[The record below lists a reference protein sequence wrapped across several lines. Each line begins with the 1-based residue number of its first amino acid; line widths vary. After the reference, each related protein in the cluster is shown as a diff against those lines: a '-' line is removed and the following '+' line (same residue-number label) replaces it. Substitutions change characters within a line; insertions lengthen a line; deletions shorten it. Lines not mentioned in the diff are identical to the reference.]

1 MSQTSKIVIGIA
13 VAAVVLAGAYYYWQT
28 TQSGTRDTQA
38 TEEVTTL
45 PTGTNSSDT
54 SLDTDINAIDSQIQ
68 AVGTDNAN
76 VDASVS
82 AVSPQ

>member
-1 MSQTSKIVIGIA
+1 MSQTSKIVLGIA
-13 VAAVVLAGAYYYWQT
+13 VAAVVLAGAYYYWQQT
-28 TQSGTRDTQA
+28 ESKTAQTQG
-38 TEEVTTL
+38 TEEITTL
-45 PTGTNSSDT
+45 PSGTNSSDT

-76 VDASVS
+76 VSASVS